1 MQWPPLRYADWSD
14 TCETLHLWTQVVGK
28 IRMEKMP
35 PINHWWH
42 VTLYITSRGFGTWP
56 VPDGHRTF
64 DIDFDFI
71 AHRLRISTSDGATR
85 GFELRPMSVADFYGT
100 MIDALAALN
109 IAVKINTL
117 PSEVADPIRFEE
129 DRQHKSYDAEAVSR
143 FWRVLL
149 QTCQVMTRF
158 RSQFIGKVSPVHLFW
173 GGFDMAVSRFSGR
186 RAPEHGPMP
195 SLPLSVVR
203 EAYSHEVSSAG
214 FWPGGMGFDASFY
227 AYAYPEPDG
236 FAKSKAEPAETRYDD
251 QLHEFILPYESM
263 RIARSPE
270 NALMDFLQ
278 STYDAAADLGRWP
291 RRELERQGVS
301 HGIA

>member
-56 VPDGHRTF
+56 IPDGNRTF

-100 MIDALAALN
+100 IIDALAALN

-117 PSEVADPIRFEE
+117 PSEVTDPIPFPQ
-129 DRQHKSYDAEAVSR
+129 DTVHASYDPDSVHR
-143 FWRVLL
+143 FWQALVQVDRVLRVHRGSFL
-149 QTCQVMTRF
+149 G
-158 RSQFIGKVSPVHLFW
+158 RSSPVNF
-173 GGFDMAVSRFSGR
+173 
-186 RAPEHGPMP
+186 E
-195 SLPLSVVR
+195 
-203 EAYSHEVSSAG
+203 
-214 FWPGGMGFDASFY
+214 
-227 AYAYPEPDG
+227 
-236 FAKSKAEPAETRYDD
+236 
-251 QLHEFILPYESM
+251 
-263 RIARSPE
+263 
-270 NALMDFLQ
+270 
-278 STYDAAADLGRWP
+278 
-291 RRELERQGVS
+291 
-301 HGIA
+301 